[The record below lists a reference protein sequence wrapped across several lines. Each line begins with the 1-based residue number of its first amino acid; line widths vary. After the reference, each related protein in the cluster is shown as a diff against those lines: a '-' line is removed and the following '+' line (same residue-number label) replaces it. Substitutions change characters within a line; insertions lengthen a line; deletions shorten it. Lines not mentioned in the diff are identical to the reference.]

1 MTSTDSEAPI
11 IDTHAHV
18 YTLDMPQISEA
29 WHRPSADAS
38 IDDYIAALDENNV
51 TFGVLAAASLYGDY
65 NDYQLEAVR
74 RCKRL
79 RTTVIVDPRTDV
91 DKLRRMNDVGVV
103 GIRLQ
108 FRNVA
113 NVPDLKSYEYQVL
126 LRRIADL
133 GWHVQLHD
141 DAARLP
147 NYIAAIESAGPRLVI
162 DHMARPE
169 AASGGE
175 SEGFLAV
182 LRAVERGKTWVKIS
196 GGFRIEPDG
205 YAATIASKLLRH
217 VGPQRLMWGSRL
229 AVCCL
234 RRSDELLEG
243 HRRLPGLCSR
253 CVDPPFDRSNG
264 SRFLFFLNKA
274 WTPEHGYHRKTAD
287 RSRDRGADGRFL
299 ARRRPELGRERAQL
313 FHGGLQLYDQHDDP

>member
-74 RCKRL
+74 RYKRL

-91 DKLRRMNDVGVV
+91 DRLRRMSDVGVV

-113 NVPDLKSYEYQVL
+113 NVPDLKSYEFQVL

-162 DHMARPE
+162 DHMGRPE
-169 AASGGE
+169 AGSGGE

-217 VGPQRLMWGSRL
+217 VGPQRLMWGSDWPFAAFEDRMSYRK
-229 AVCCL
+229 AIADYRGYVPDASI
-234 RRSDELLEG
+234 RRSI
-243 HRRLPGLCSR
+243 
-253 CVDPPFDRSNG
+253 DR
-264 SRFLFFLNKA
+264 
-274 WTPEHGYHRKTAD
+274 TA
-287 RSRDRGADGRFL
+287 L
-299 ARRRPELGRERAQL
+299 A
-313 FHGGLQLYDQHDDP
+313 FYFS